1 MNNAHLKLNSMSEF
15 TALWNSGERFRKF
28 AEQVYR
34 YLERMK
40 PGTVLALERYS
51 GEQLEWIIKTAC
63 VFILEGDNYLEYEFN
78 EDYTAVVHRYVPGRK
93 EMDFKQVQTSRI
105 RRTGAGIK
113 YEKRD
118 QIRMCRSLF
127 SYGNKGAA
135 RLPSPYPTS
144 ISYKILVTL

>member
-51 GEQLEWIIKTAC
+51 GEQLE
-63 VFILEGDNYLEYEFN
+63 
-78 EDYTAVVHRYVPGRK
+78 
-93 EMDFKQVQTSRI
+93 
-105 RRTGAGIK
+105 
-113 YEKRD
+113 
-118 QIRMCRSLF
+118 
-127 SYGNKGAA
+127 
-135 RLPSPYPTS
+135 
-144 ISYKILVTL
+144 